1 MSISSQMQSIAK
13 EAGMQFTF
21 RGSPISYEEV
31 FSEEGL
37 LPGLAKRADQV
48 AQLTFGYGL
57 GITFESNES
66 LLLGKRVK
74 FDEYTPESVRLLC
87 LLDQVM
93 DIAKAAGATKFAI
106 AAEGESTP

>member
-1 MSISSQMQSIAK
+1 MSISTQMQSIAK
-13 EAGMQFTF
+13 EVGLQFTF
-21 RGSPISYEEV
+21 RGSPISHEEV

-57 GITFESNES
+57 GISFENNEA

-74 FDEYTPESVRLLC
+74 FDDYTPEAVRMLC
-87 LLDQVM
+87 LLDQLMEIVKSAS
-93 DIAKAAGATKFAI
+93 DKNAVALD
-106 AAEGESTP
+106 ELLYD

>member
-1 MSISSQMQSIAK
+1 MSISSQMQGIAK
-13 EAGMQFTF
+13 AAGMQFTF
-21 RGSPISYEEV
+21 RGSPISSEEV

-57 GITFESNES
+57 GITFEANES

-74 FDEYTPESVRLLC
+74 FDEYTPEAVRLLC
-87 LLDQVM
+87 LLDQLM
-93 DIAKAAGATKFAI
+93 DIAKAAPNAGVI
-106 AAEGESTP
+106 ALDELLYDA